1 MITFNI
7 NEKINADVFYNESL
21 KNRVTFN
28 VGGNCDVLV
37 SPLDMESF
45 AKLITQLKSL
55 DINWFVLGGG
65 SNLVPQDKDFSGIVV
80 STEKLQNITLEPME
94 LKSINSDSIK
104 SKLVHIDTDTNTDT
118 DVGLN
123 DNYFKIICQAGVK
136 IQDLIDFCID
146 NELTGLENFAGLPGT
161 VGGAVF
167 MNARCYE
174 KSISDVLLEVEYLES
189 DKIFSYTFNEVDWDY
204 KKSPFQNTS
213 EKGIF
218 NPKKIILS
226 SSFLVKKIRGMKDKI
241 KEKSESFIQDR
252 KDKGHFKYPS
262 AGSVFKN
269 NRNFGKPSGKIIDE
283 AGLRGMKIGNAQIA
297 PWHGNFIINI
307 GDATAQNIQELVN
320 YIKTD
325 VFAKTGFNLECEI
338 IFI

>member
-7 NEKINADVFYNESL
+7 NEKINADVFFNESL

-37 SPLDMESF
+37 SPADKESF
-45 AKLITQLKSL
+45 ALLMAELKKM

-65 SNLVPQDKDFSGIVV
+65 SNLVPHDKDFAGIVV
-80 STEKLQNITLEPME
+80 STEKLTKIGFEPICPE
-94 LKSINSDSIK
+94 KLDNDSSIEENSY
-104 SKLVHIDTDTNTDT
+104 KL
-118 DVGLN
+118 
-123 DNYFKIICQAGVK
+123 ICQAGVK

-174 KSISDVLLEVEYLES
+174 KSISDVLLEVEYLENNKITS
-189 DKIFSYTFNEVDWDY
+189 YIFDKTHWDY
-204 KKSPFQNTS
+204 KKSPFQNPS
-213 EKGIF
+213 EMGIL

-226 SSFLVKKIRGMKDKI
+226 SAFLVKKVKGLKNKI
-241 KEKSESFIQDR
+241 KEECEKYIQDR

-283 AGLRGMKIGNAQIA
+283 AGLRGMKIGDAQIA
-297 PWHGNFIINI
+297 PWHGNFIVNT
-307 GDATAQNIQELVN
+307 GNATSQNIKELVE
-320 YIKTD
+320 YIKAD
-325 VFAKTGFNLECEI
+325 VYEKTGFNLECEI